1 MNLKREMESLWF
13 ERECGEEGLKEG
25 EESGKKE
32 G

>member
-1 MNLKREMESLWF
+1 MVLGRGMESPWF